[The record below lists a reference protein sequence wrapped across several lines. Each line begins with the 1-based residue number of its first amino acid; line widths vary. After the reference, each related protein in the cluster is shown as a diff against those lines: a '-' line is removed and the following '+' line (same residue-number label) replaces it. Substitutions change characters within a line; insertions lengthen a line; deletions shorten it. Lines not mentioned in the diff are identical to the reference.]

1 MMIRIPPLQVRMS
14 RYKFSLFW
22 SFACSP
28 MRGIGNDPGEY
39 MSLARV
45 PRVIL
50 SKLLISKEIAK
61 RAMLRGRSFR
71 KNA

>member
-1 MMIRIPPLQVRMS
+1 
-14 RYKFSLFW
+14 
-22 SFACSP
+22 